1 MEAFITPPDAL
12 RHADPLTRLL
22 AAILEWLRAM
32 IAAHQAG
39 QLPPA
44 PTRRVSARK
53 TAEPDANPAP
63 VAEAPARMPNP
74 VPRPSRV
81 RALRPRD
88 MSVGLPRPRLVAPS

>member
-12 RHADPLTRLL
+12 RLADPVTRLL

-32 IAAHQAG
+32 LAAHQAG
-39 QLPPA
+39 PLPPA
-44 PTRRVSARK
+44 PARRVSARK

-63 VAEAPARMPNP
+63 VAEAPAHMPNP
-74 VPRPSRV
+74 VPRPSHV

-88 MSVGLPRPRLVAPS
+88 MSAGLPRPRLVAPS